1 MTDTHRAKARQI
13 RDALIPI
20 QASLDQLVK
29 QADEEGVRITH
40 ETIQSLLTEKV
51 ALEGMAAEAYDI
63 GNQRLVAEV
72 NAEIMR
78 AMQGLGLLPR
88 KRRRG

>member
-1 MTDTHRAKARQI
+1 
-13 RDALIPI
+13 
-20 QASLDQLVK
+20 
-29 QADEEGVRITH
+29 
-40 ETIQSLLTEKV
+40 
-51 ALEGMAAEAYDI
+51 MAAEAYDI